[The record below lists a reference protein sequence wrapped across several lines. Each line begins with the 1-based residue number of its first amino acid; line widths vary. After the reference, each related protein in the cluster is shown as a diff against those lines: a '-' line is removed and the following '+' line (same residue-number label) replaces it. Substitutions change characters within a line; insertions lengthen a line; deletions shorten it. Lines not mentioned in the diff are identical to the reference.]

1 MNNLIYKTID
11 NKVELDYESNNL
23 FDLED
28 FINFI
33 NWILY
38 TKSATKELQMPISS
52 CNDLNKELSLE
63 KIKVSQ
69 DGKNSVRVDF
79 IYKGDKYKENKVSI
93 YCKVN
98 NLDVYTYSTSIN
110 HRAEIKS
117 LERAY
122 CYDFMYFFGKYQKIK
137 INFLTEILEKLRKK
151 HTYNYIQCVRIF
163 KECNSME
170 RGLDYIPYIKISL
183 LNPNYDLVLQLE
195 IQEDLLNNAKTSEDL
210 KRAIRFSYRDLSSN
224 LLVYEKTENLLMDLI
239 QAINLYNFNK

>member
-1 MNNLIYKTID
+1 MKDSIYKNVTNNI
-11 NKVELDYESNNL
+11 ELEFEYNNL
-23 FDLED
+23 FEVNT
-28 FINFI
+28 FVEFV
-33 NWILY
+33 NWLLN
-38 TKSATKELQMPISS
+38 TKTATKDLQIPISI
-52 CNDLNKELSLE
+52 CNDLNKELLLE

-69 DGKNSVRVDF
+69 DDKNSVRVDF
-79 IYKGDKYKENKVSI
+79 IYKGNRHKDNKVSI

-122 CYDFMYFFGKYQKIK
+122 CYDFMYFFGKHQKIK
-137 INFLTEILEKLRKK
+137 INFLTEILEKLREK

-163 KECNSME
+163 KECNSIE

-239 QAINLYNFNK
+239 QEINSYNFNK

>member
-79 IYKGDKYKENKVSI
+79 IYKEDKYKENKVSI

-122 CYDFMYFFGKYQKIK
+122 CYDFMYFFGKHQKIK
-137 INFLTEILEKLRKK
+137 INFLTEILEKLREK

>member
-1 MNNLIYKTID
+1 MKDSIYKTIT
-11 NKVELDYESNNL
+11 NNIELEFEYNNL
-23 FDLED
+23 FEVN
-28 FINFI
+28 NFI
-33 NWILY
+33 EFVDWLLN
-38 TKSATKELQMPISS
+38 TKIATKDLQIPISS
-52 CNDLNKELSLE
+52 CNDFNKELLLE
-63 KIKVSQ
+63 KIKVSL
-69 DGKNSVRVDF
+69 GEINSVRVDF
-79 IYKGDKYKENKVSI
+79 IYKGDKHKENKVSV

-137 INFLTEILEKLRKK
+137 INFLTEILVKLREK
-151 HTYNYIQCVRIF
+151 HNYNYIQYSRVF
-163 KECNSME
+163 KEFNSLVE
-170 RGLDYIPYIKISL
+170 DVKYIPYIKISL

-239 QAINLYNFNK
+239 QEINSYNFNK

>member
-1 MNNLIYKTID
+1 M
-11 NKVELDYESNNL
+11 
-23 FDLED
+23 
-28 FINFI
+28 
-33 NWILY
+33 
-38 TKSATKELQMPISS
+38 
-52 CNDLNKELSLE
+52 
-63 KIKVSQ
+63 
-69 DGKNSVRVDF
+69 SV
-79 IYKGDKYKENKVSI
+79 

-137 INFLTEILEKLRKK
+137 INFLTEILEKLREK

-163 KECNSME
+163 KECNSIE
-170 RGLDYIPYIKISL
+170 RGVDYIPYIKISL

-195 IQEDLLNNAKTSEDL
+195 IQEDLLNNAKTSDDL

-239 QAINLYNFNK
+239 QAINSYNFNK